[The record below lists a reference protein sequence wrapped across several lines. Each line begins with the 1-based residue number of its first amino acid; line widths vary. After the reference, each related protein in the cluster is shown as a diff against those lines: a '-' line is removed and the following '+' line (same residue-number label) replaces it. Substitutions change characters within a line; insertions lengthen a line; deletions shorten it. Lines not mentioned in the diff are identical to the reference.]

1 MPQNVF
7 EAMRVGEG
15 YIITHIHVNVFLLH
29 KKSAQRG
36 LAQHGVTTAH
46 QPHTACGNA
55 VHIND
60 SCFLVWELKLAVTT
74 VLEIINERN
83 KQTSLLL
90 VEEYVPVFLWTLN
103 ST

>member
-1 MPQNVF
+1 
-7 EAMRVGEG
+7 MRVGEG
-15 YIITHIHVNVFLLH
+15 SIRTHIHVNVFFLH

-36 LAQHGVTTAH
+36 FAQHGVTTSH
-46 QPHTACGNA
+46 QPRTACGNT

-83 KQTSLLL
+83 KQISLLL
-90 VEEYVPVFLWTLN
+90 VEEYVVVFFWTHN